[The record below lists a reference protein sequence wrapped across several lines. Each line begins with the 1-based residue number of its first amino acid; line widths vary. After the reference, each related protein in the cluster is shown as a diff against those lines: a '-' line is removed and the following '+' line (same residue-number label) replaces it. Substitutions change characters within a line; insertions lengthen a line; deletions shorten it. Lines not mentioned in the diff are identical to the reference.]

1 MRRVLLLVSIVALI
15 TNVGYTKT
23 QEAEPAKQVRAG
35 DVVPFGETLFVRASK
50 ATNTFEGIKVK
61 GEPLVVVLE
70 MESGKKGVTLFYK
83 LTADS
88 GSSQIYLLS
97 GAHKIAP
104 SAVIEDFPSWGR
116 DNDKEVDKLDPKDTV
131 GGVTLSFQQKGSI
144 SLLFDVPVADAKAQK
159 KLSVVM
165 RMVQPKDEQQS
176 FVVSL

>member
-1 MRRVLLLVSIVALI
+1 MRRVLLLVSIVAFLAG
-15 TNVGYTKT
+15 VGYTKT
-23 QEAEPAKQVRAG
+23 QEAEQAKQVKAG
-35 DVVPFGETLFVRASK
+35 DVIPFGETLFVRASK
-50 ATNTFEGIKVK
+50 ATKAFEGVKVK

-70 MESGKKGVTLFYK
+70 MDSGKKGVTLFYK

-88 GSSQIYLLS
+88 ESSQIYLLS

-104 SAVIEDFPSWGR
+104 RAVIEDFPSWGR

-144 SLLFDVPVADAKAQK
+144 SLLFDVPLADAKAEK